1 MALTFS
7 PSHSFLTNLTFFLWD
22 LVPEFCEDLNYNIMG
37 TFDFGSLISGG
48 TGLISGV
55 MSMLGARRNVER
67 QIKAQREEN
76 ERTRQYNL
84 MLARQQNAWNV
95 EQYEREQQDYLNN
108 WNRQN
113 SYDSPAAQMQRYKD
127 AGLNP
132 NLIYDK
138 MTSSPQIDT
147 SSVSGSLTAGDSASS
162 ADMSALGRLPTFG
175 DALQQS
181 VDTALKQ
188 AQIAKLKADTKNT
201 EEDTRGKESDNRV
214 KVNTEQVRQA
224 IIEGNLQMQHL
235 EIEDLGFK
243 VDELNPAQLKKVT
256 ADINKAER
264 ESALIIEKSN
274 LIKQQITGQEI
285 QNEIL
290 KIEKELKRPMMQ
302 AKIKQYSVEYRLT
315 EAQIRTMIETLP
327 YKIMGLD
334 QDWQHTAVS
343 SNLLQKQFD
352 SMTFKNDRLTFDY
365 RWDKAFDVL
374 GMVAKFMDVLA
385 RIFGPAGRR

>member
-1 MALTFS
+1 
-7 PSHSFLTNLTFFLWD
+7 
-22 LVPEFCEDLNYNIMG
+22 MG
-37 TFDFGSLISGG
+37 KFDFGSLVSGG
-48 TGLISGV
+48 TGLISGI
-55 MSMLGARRNVER
+55 MSMIGARRNVDR

-84 MLARQQNAWNV
+84 MLAQQQNAWNV
-95 EQYEREQQDYLNN
+95 EQYEREQQDYLSN

-113 SYDSPAAQMQRYKD
+113 AYDSPVAQMQRYKD

-132 NLIYDK
+132 NMIYDK

-147 SSVSGSLTAGDSASS
+147 SSVAGSLTAGDSASS

-235 EIEDLGFK
+235 EIQDLGFK

-264 ESALIIEKSN
+264 EAALIVEKSN

-285 QNEIL
+285 QNAIA
-290 KIEKELKRPMMQ
+290 KIEKELKRPMMK
-302 AKIKQYSVEYRLT
+302 AKIRQYQIEYRLT
-315 EAQIRTMIETLP
+315 EAQINTMIQTLP

-334 QDWQHTAVS
+334 QEWQHTAVS
-343 SNLLQKQFD
+343 TNVLQKQFD
-352 SMTFKNDRLTFDY
+352 SLSFKNDRLQFDY
-365 RWDKAFDVL
+365 RWGKSMEVL
-374 GMVAKFMDVLA
+374 DMIAKFMNILA
-385 RIFGPAGRR
+385 KIFGGGRQ